1 MRRIRPETAGAADLK
16 PIWTEY
22 HSPLK
27 VFGLWIRQ
35 IEAVATALARTR
47 GYASHLKDC
56 AMTIL
61 EDVLS
66 SATAP
71 IAWRRASI
79 FLVRTR
85 RLINGLVAAAIARRE
100 RHAMLAVLGH
110 LNGRELKDFGLD
122 RSQISLGLDQAAQ
135 ERARIQLG
143 VRAAGLPARS
153 VF

>member
-1 MRRIRPETAGAADLK
+1 
-16 PIWTEY
+16 
-22 HSPLK
+22 
-27 VFGLWIRQ
+27 
-35 IEAVATALARTR
+35 
-47 GYASHLKDC
+47 
-56 AMTIL
+56 MTIL

-100 RHAMLAVLGH
+100 RHATLAVLRH
-110 LNGRELKDFGLD
+110 LNRRELKDFGLD
-122 RSQISLGLDQAAQ
+122 RSQIGLGLDQAAQ

-143 VRAAGLPARS
+143 VGAAGLPARS
-153 VF
+153 DL

>member
-1 MRRIRPETAGAADLK
+1 
-16 PIWTEY
+16 
-22 HSPLK
+22 
-27 VFGLWIRQ
+27 
-35 IEAVATALARTR
+35 
-47 GYASHLKDC
+47 
-56 AMTIL
+56 MTIL

-143 VRAAGLPARS
+143 VGASGLPARPD
-153 VF
+153 F

>member
-1 MRRIRPETAGAADLK
+1 
-16 PIWTEY
+16 
-22 HSPLK
+22 
-27 VFGLWIRQ
+27 
-35 IEAVATALARTR
+35 
-47 GYASHLKDC
+47 
-56 AMTIL
+56 MTIL

-122 RSQISLGLDQAAQ
+122 RSQIGLGLDQAAQ

-143 VRAAGLPARS
+143 VRAAGLPARAG
-153 VF
+153 FQ

>member
-1 MRRIRPETAGAADLK
+1 
-16 PIWTEY
+16 
-22 HSPLK
+22 
-27 VFGLWIRQ
+27 
-35 IEAVATALARTR
+35 
-47 GYASHLKDC
+47 
-56 AMTIL
+56 MTIL

-153 VF
+153 EF

>member
-1 MRRIRPETAGAADLK
+1 
-16 PIWTEY
+16 
-22 HSPLK
+22 
-27 VFGLWIRQ
+27 
-35 IEAVATALARTR
+35 
-47 GYASHLKDC
+47 
-56 AMTIL
+56 MTIL

-71 IAWRRASI
+71 IAWRRASIFI

-143 VRAAGLPARS
+143 VGASGLPARS
-153 VF
+153 DF